1 MGFLDALLGRTK
13 PVKANLDKLFALP
26 AAQITLQV
34 SEQLLPIGQA
44 GVCFKPATGPGF
56 GETESEIAG
65 LLALDDSDAGGPP
78 ALSPAAGVTAAS
90 SPGPAGG
97 SAPQPAGGSLPQPAG
112 AGRVRAALSESS
124 DEYGYRW
131 IVLESEDFEDL
142 VTRAHYVNST
152 LDEHGWS
159 TQLLCSVFGFGPAPA
174 GADDATTVTPAPAS
188 LYLVYLYKR
197 GTFYPFVPIG
207 GERRDNET
215 ELRLKAELSGDLP
228 IEPELDRWFPIWK
241 LPLR

>member
-1 MGFLDALLGRTK
+1 VGLLDTLLGRTK
-13 PVKANLDKLFALP
+13 PVKANLDRLFSLP

-34 SEQLLPIGQA
+34 REELLPTGQA
-44 GVCFKPATGPGF
+44 GVCFKPAAGTDF
-56 GETESEIAG
+56 SDAEREIAG
-65 LLALDDSDAGGPP
+65 LLSLDDNDCAVPPVAPQLATGAGADPP
-78 ALSPAAGVTAAS
+78 AGTAPS
-90 SPGPAGG
+90 AGG
-97 SAPQPAGGSLPQPAG
+97 SS
-112 AGRVRAALSESS
+112 GRSPVRAALSGTS

-131 IVLESEDFEDL
+131 IVLESADFENL

-159 TQLLCSVFGFGPAPA
+159 SQLLCSVFGFGRGPA
-174 GADDATTVTPAPAS
+174 GAAEEITTTDGSAS

-197 GTFYPFVPIG
+197 GSFYPFVPLG
-207 GERRDNET
+207 GQRRDNEA
-215 ELRLKAELSGDLP
+215 ELRIKAELTGDLP